1 MRCSVNNLCLSKA
14 VYSKFSRIEILKNKF
29 DEGFSLKKFNLVDS
43 RFLDQ
48 LTKSDVS
55 LSLIS
60 FHDIK
65 ICASDQNGKPLLAN
79 SLLNN

>member
-14 VYSKFSRIEILKNKF
+14 VYYKFSRIEILKINLMKVF
-29 DEGFSLKKFNLVDS
+29 LLKKFNLVDS
-43 RFLDQ
+43 RFLYQ

-65 ICASDQNGKPLLAN
+65 ICASDQNGEPLLAN